1 MTTQPGSDDSRATDA
16 IFALAFHD
24 RRSPLPIETWNSGE
38 FLAAVLHQ
46 APGATQEECR
56 AAIARIRNL
65 SDTAYDIGES
75 FRAGR
80 FGAAPEAQLRAVRDI
95 SQKNPGFSARQ
106 YEEAF
111 AAGLRWTAF

>member
-1 MTTQPGSDDSRATDA
+1 MTEQPDSGNRQVTDA

-24 RRSPLPIETWNSGE
+24 RRSPIPRETWSSGE
-38 FLAAVLHQ
+38 FLAGVLNRV
-46 APGATQEECR
+46 PGASREECR
-56 AAIARIRNL
+56 AAIARVGNL
-65 SDTAYDIGES
+65 SETAYEIGES

-80 FGAAPEAQLRAVRDI
+80 FGATPEARLRAVQEL
-95 SQKNPGFSARQ
+95 SQKNPGFSGSE